1 MSAARKGSGPRGDRT
16 HVSDDD
22 SRTGPPARPADPV
35 ARAVAAAREA
45 GQPCAVLDLA
55 GVRDKAGFL
64 EACAGQLGLPGW
76 FGRNW
81 DALADLLGD
90 PESLPLADGGV
101 LVVRGWRE
109 LAAASPGDWETART
123 LLGDSAAG
131 ARESGRGVTALLAL
145 EGEG

>member
-1 MSAARKGSGPRGDRT
+1 M
-16 HVSDDD
+16 SDDD

-35 ARAVAAAREA
+35 ARAAAAAREA
-45 GQPCAVLDLA
+45 GQHCAVLDLA

-64 EACAGQLGLPGW
+64 DACAAQLGLPGW

-90 PESLPLADGGV
+90 PDSLPLADGGV

-109 LAAASPGDWETART
+109 LAAASPGDWATART
-123 LLGDSAAG
+123 LLGDSAAD